1 LSVEPNYRPV
11 LAFYPGDCQPE
22 RVEFLATAG
31 GFSGALFWR
40 LQSARG
46 SLVLRRWPQE
56 HPSPVQLPQIQRIL
70 QHVDR
75 AGFRL
80 LPVPIATIAG
90 PTFVDY
96 DDYLWELTPWLP
108 GESSYA
114 RTPSPTKLAHAM
126 QALARFHRA
135 AESFPSPR
143 PAHGPS
149 PGLRLRLDRLRWWAT
164 TGLDQLRAAISSFP
178 IPHSTFPIAA
188 PFPIPHSPF
197 LIASASLLCDLFAA
211 ARPEVESCLIQALEL
226 RVALQPCI
234 RDVWR
239 ENVLFSGD
247 EVSGLIDFGALEFD
261 NVATDVA
268 RLLASLVA
276 DDPQGW
282 RAGLTAY
289 ESVRKLS
296 AAEAVLVAAF
306 DRANVLL
313 SGLNWCRWHYLD
325 GREFADRARM
335 LARVDEHLQRLT
347 RLVAH
352 SSRIA

>member
-11 LAFYPGDCQPE
+11 LAFYPGDCRPE
-22 RVEFLATAG
+22 RVQFLATAG

-46 SLVLRRWPQE
+46 PLGLRRWPQE
-56 HPSPVQLPQIQRIL
+56 HPSPIQLPQIHRIL

-90 PTFVDY
+90 PTFVDH
-96 DDYLWELTPWLP
+96 DDHLWELTPWLP

-114 RTPSPTKLAHAM
+114 RAPSPTKLANAM
-126 QALARFHRA
+126 QALAHFHCA
-135 AESFPSPR
+135 AESFPSSGPT
-143 PAHGPS
+143 HGPS
-149 PGLRLRLDRLRWWAT
+149 PGIRIRLDRLRWWAT
-164 TGLDQLRAAISSFP
+164 TGLDQLRAALSSFP
-178 IPHSTFPIAA
+178 IPHSAFPIAA
-188 PFPIPHSPF
+188 PFP
-197 LIASASLLCDLFAA
+197 IASASLLCDLFAA
-211 ARPEVESCLIQALEL
+211 ARPVVEPCLTQALDL

-234 RDVWR
+234 RDIWH
-239 ENVLFSGD
+239 ENVLFRGD

-282 RAGLTAY
+282 RAGLAAY

-296 AAEAVLVAAF
+296 ATEAVLVAAF